1 MTGYNITYG
10 FTKIN
15 NKPLTEESVKLIM
28 NQPYIN
34 KKIGNK
40 FIKIL
45 TKDLTVSKCVIII

>member
-15 NKPLTEESVKLIM
+15 NKPLTGESVKLIM

>member
-10 FTKIN
+10 FKKIN

>member
-10 FTKIN
+10 FKKIN

-40 FIKIL
+40 IVKIPTNNL
-45 TKDLTVSKCVIII
+45 SVSKCVIII